1 MGKDLFEKRKL
12 EFIKFIQDKQ
22 RLPEAW
28 EVSFS
33 DGEDMHVWFN
43 KLPEIPKFKVFK
55 EEINKILYL
64 EDYKKLL
71 ELQKQYEDGLITED
85 DMTIEQMDA
94 LHKLYLGQIKD
105 LRETLSRKLVDKSRE
120 WYK

>member
-1 MGKDLFEKRKL
+1 MD
-12 EFIKFIQDKQ
+12 
-22 RLPEAW
+22 
-28 EVSFS
+28 
-33 DGEDMHVWFN
+33 
-43 KLPEIPKFKVFK
+43 
-55 EEINKILYL
+55 NKILYL

-94 LHKLYLGQIKD
+94 LYKLYLGQIKE
-105 LRETLSRKLVDKSRE
+105 LREDIQKKLLQKSKE

>member
-1 MGKDLFEKRKL
+1 MD
-12 EFIKFIQDKQ
+12 
-22 RLPEAW
+22 
-28 EVSFS
+28 
-33 DGEDMHVWFN
+33 
-43 KLPEIPKFKVFK
+43 
-55 EEINKILYL
+55 NKILYL

-71 ELQKQYEDGLITED
+71 ELQKQYEDGIITED

-105 LRETLSRKLVDKSRE
+105 LRETLSRKLDDKSRE

>member
-1 MGKDLFEKRKL
+1 ME
-12 EFIKFIQDKQ
+12 
-22 RLPEAW
+22 
-28 EVSFS
+28 
-33 DGEDMHVWFN
+33 N
-43 KLPEIPKFKVFK
+43 KT
-55 EEINKILYL
+55 LYL

-71 ELQKQYEDGLITED
+71 ELQKQYEGGLITED
-85 DMTIEQMDA
+85 DMTVEQMDE

>member
-55 EEINKILYL
+55 EEINKILSEYNQKILNCIIKTIKEIFL
-64 EDYKKLL
+64 ENPKIL
-71 ELQKQYEDGLITED
+71 
-85 DMTIEQMDA
+85 DMTINEFDNIV
-94 LHKLYLGQIKD
+94 KFIKG
-105 LRETLSRKLVDKSRE
+105 E
-120 WYK
+120 YYG

>member
-1 MGKDLFEKRKL
+1 MD
-12 EFIKFIQDKQ
+12 
-22 RLPEAW
+22 
-28 EVSFS
+28 
-33 DGEDMHVWFN
+33 
-43 KLPEIPKFKVFK
+43 
-55 EEINKILYL
+55 NKILYL

-94 LHKLYLGQIKD
+94 LHKLYLSQIKD
-105 LRETLSRKLVDKSRE
+105 LRVTLSKKLIDKSRE

>member
-1 MGKDLFEKRKL
+1 MD
-12 EFIKFIQDKQ
+12 
-22 RLPEAW
+22 
-28 EVSFS
+28 
-33 DGEDMHVWFN
+33 
-43 KLPEIPKFKVFK
+43 
-55 EEINKILYL
+55 NKILYL

-85 DMTIEQMDA
+85 DITIEQMDA
-94 LHKLYLGQIKD
+94 LHKLYQVQIKD

>member
-1 MGKDLFEKRKL
+1 MEK
-12 EFIKFIQDKQ
+12 
-22 RLPEAW
+22 
-28 EVSFS
+28 
-33 DGEDMHVWFN
+33 
-43 KLPEIPKFKVFK
+43 
-55 EEINKILYL
+55 KILYL

-105 LRETLSRKLVDKSRE
+105 LRETLSRKLIQKSQE

>member
-1 MGKDLFEKRKL
+1 MD
-12 EFIKFIQDKQ
+12 
-22 RLPEAW
+22 
-28 EVSFS
+28 
-33 DGEDMHVWFN
+33 
-43 KLPEIPKFKVFK
+43 
-55 EEINKILYL
+55 NKILYL

-71 ELQKQYEDGLITED
+71 ELQKQYEDGIITED

>member
-1 MGKDLFEKRKL
+1 MD
-12 EFIKFIQDKQ
+12 
-22 RLPEAW
+22 
-28 EVSFS
+28 
-33 DGEDMHVWFN
+33 
-43 KLPEIPKFKVFK
+43 
-55 EEINKILYL
+55 NKILYL

-105 LRETLSRKLVDKSRE
+105 LRETLSRKLDDKSRE

>member
-1 MGKDLFEKRKL
+1 ME
-12 EFIKFIQDKQ
+12 
-22 RLPEAW
+22 
-28 EVSFS
+28 
-33 DGEDMHVWFN
+33 
-43 KLPEIPKFKVFK
+43 
-55 EEINKILYL
+55 NKILYL

-85 DMTIEQMDA
+85 DMTVEQIDE

>member
-1 MGKDLFEKRKL
+1 MD
-12 EFIKFIQDKQ
+12 
-22 RLPEAW
+22 
-28 EVSFS
+28 
-33 DGEDMHVWFN
+33 
-43 KLPEIPKFKVFK
+43 
-55 EEINKILYL
+55 NKILYL

-85 DMTIEQMDA
+85 DMTVEQMDE

-105 LRETLSRKLVDKSRE
+105 LRETLSRKLIQKSQE